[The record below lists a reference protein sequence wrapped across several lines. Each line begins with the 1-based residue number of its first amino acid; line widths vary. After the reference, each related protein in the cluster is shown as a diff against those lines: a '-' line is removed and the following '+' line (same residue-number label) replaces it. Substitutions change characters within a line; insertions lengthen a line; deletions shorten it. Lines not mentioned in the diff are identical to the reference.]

1 MAAASSTLFER
12 KEMGSYN
19 NYRKIGFVVIS
30 NVLLSYY
37 SQLSLTETEVVLLIQ
52 IEASIQKGN
61 TFPSDKLLASK
72 MNLSPI
78 EVSELIQGLLDKG
91 LLSLEQDN
99 NDDGKISNY
108 YNLDPLYEKL
118 DKFVKDTQVNSS
130 SKQNINTNPTDP
142 IQTLIRQFEIEF
154 GRLLSP
160 IERQEVAAWIN
171 VDHYDPDLVKMA
183 LREAILAQV
192 YNFKYVDRIL
202 LNWQRHSL
210 KSPDQVKN
218 YLQRNE

>member
-1 MAAASSTLFER
+1 MA
-12 KEMGSYN
+12 SYN
-19 NYRKIGFVVIS
+19 NYRKIGFTTIS
-30 NVLLSYY
+30 NALLNYY
-37 SQLSLTETEVVLLIQ
+37 SKLNLSENEVMLLIQ
-52 IEASIQKGN
+52 LEASSQKGDD
-61 TFPSDKLLASK
+61 FPSDKFLSSK

-78 EVSELIQGLLDKG
+78 EISELIQGLINKEIIT
-91 LLSLEQDN
+91 LEQDN
-99 NDDGKISNY
+99 NDNGKISNY
-108 YNLDPLYEKL
+108 YNLDLLYQRL
-118 DKFVKDTQVNSS
+118 DKFVNDTKISTS
-130 SKQNINTNPTDP
+130 TKSINKKEEGISDP
-142 IQTLIRQFEIEF
+142 IQQLVRQFEIEF

-171 VDHYDPDLVKMA
+171 VDHYNPELIKMA
-183 LREAILAQV
+183 LREAVLAQV

>member
-1 MAAASSTLFER
+1 
-12 KEMGSYN
+12 MGSYN
-19 NYRKIGFVVIS
+19 NYRKLGFTVIS
-30 NVLLSYY
+30 NVLLNYY
-37 SQLSLTETEVVLLIQ
+37 SQLNLTEVEVMLLIQ
-52 IEASIQKGN
+52 LEASSQDGN
-61 TFPSDKLLASK
+61 NFPSDKLLSSK

-78 EVSELIQGLLDKG
+78 EISELIQGLINKEII
-91 LLSLEQDN
+91 SLEQDN
-99 NDDGKISNY
+99 NDHGKINNY
-108 YNLDPLYEKL
+108 YDLDPLYEKL
-118 DKFVKDTQVNSS
+118 DKFVKNNDLTSNNRII
-130 SKQNINTNPTDP
+130 KKEENLTDP
-142 IQTLIRQFEIEF
+142 IQQLIRQFEIEF

-171 VDHYDPDLVKMA
+171 VDHYDPELVKMA

>member
-1 MAAASSTLFER
+1 MA
-12 KEMGSYN
+12 SYN
-19 NYRKIGFVVIS
+19 NYRKIGFTTIS
-30 NVLLSYY
+30 NALLNYY
-37 SQLSLTETEVVLLIQ
+37 SQLNLSENEVMLLIQ
-52 IEASIQKGN
+52 LEASSQKGDD
-61 TFPSDKLLASK
+61 FPSDKFLSSK

-78 EVSELIQGLLDKG
+78 EISELIQGLINKEIIT
-91 LLSLEQDN
+91 LEQDN
-99 NDDGKISNY
+99 NDNGKISNY
-108 YNLDPLYEKL
+108 YNLDLLYQRL
-118 DKFVKDTQVNSS
+118 DKFVNDTKISTS
-130 SKQNINTNPTDP
+130 TKSINKKEEGISDP
-142 IQTLIRQFEIEF
+142 IQQLVRQFEIEF

-171 VDHYDPDLVKMA
+171 VDHYNPELIKMA
-183 LREAILAQV
+183 LREAVLAQV